1 MAELTISKYCN
12 FFADIALIRL
22 PKEFQQASWI
32 NIDTI
37 EMNMLHPIN
46 YYEGKVLTF
55 SGWGNTEQ
63 FKFEFPEK
71 LHAADLQIVKTDASW
86 DGKSLSPE
94 RVLQAKQDGGKGAC
108 RGDSGGKEEIC
119 YTKRQPTPINHQ
131 TRYMLI

>member
-1 MAELTISKYCN
+1 M
-12 FFADIALIRL
+12 

-37 EMNMLHPIN
+37 EMNMVHPIN

-55 SGWGNTEQ
+55 SGWGSTEQ

-86 DGKSLSPE
+86 DGKSLSPD
-94 RVLQAKQDGGKGAC
+94 RVSQAKQDGGKGAC

-119 YTKRQPTPINHQ
+119 YTKRQPTPILSRKSPNAI
-131 TRYMLI
+131 YAF